1 MRKLVT
7 IICSL
12 SLLLISHQAT
22 AEEVTLNFSD
32 ADLVAVINS
41 VSQITGKNFIIDP
54 RVKGKVTVVSS
65 KPLNETEVYNVF
77 LSILQVHGFATV
89 PTENAIKIIP
99 DATANQENRLQATK
113 GGGSLQVLHGR
124 EAGPPTQGTG

>member
-1 MRKLVT
+1 MKHFFSLVGR
-7 IICSL
+7 
-12 SLLLISHQAT
+12 LLIANALCLVLLVDPVR

-54 RVKGKVTVVSS
+54 RVKGKVTVISS
-65 KPLNETEVYNVF
+65 KPLNEDEVYNVF

-89 PTENAIKIIP
+89 PTKNAIKIIP
-99 DATANQENRLQATK
+99 DATAR
-113 GGGSLQVLHGR
+113 
-124 EAGPPTQGTG
+124 